1 MRKQFIILIALI
13 IILAFAGFFI
23 GIPYADNIKTSE
35 EISVIS
41 KSNQTLDVNSI
52 IKSNDFSNLPR
63 VVKNYLSANI
73 KNKTFSPKL
82 SKITIVGKTRDSKNS
97 DWIETNSILYFSTAQ
112 PNFIEVREEKINS
125 LIWNKTKNVY
135 VDGIASTITKF
146 LSSITTNE
154 FEGNKLN
161 KSYLVLYL
169 MEAVF
174 SPTTLLPNKHV
185 KWKYFNNTTA
195 NATVWNKNLVGNA
208 TFHFNDNNQITKI
221 VSDERYMPG
230 KIDYSRET
238 FTIHFANYKDDGRY
252 IIPTYFELEWNLAG
266 YDFTF
271 ARYQITDISY
281 Q

>member
-1 MRKQFIILIALI
+1 
-13 IILAFAGFFI
+13 
-23 GIPYADNIKTSE
+23 
-35 EISVIS
+35 
-41 KSNQTLDVNSI
+41 
-52 IKSNDFSNLPR
+52 
-63 VVKNYLSANI
+63 
-73 KNKTFSPKL
+73 
-82 SKITIVGKTRDSKNS
+82 VGKTRDSKNS